1 MKTKNPAKRILKTAV
16 IQMQS
21 KPYALNENLQLAL
34 NLAKEAHDKGANLIV
49 LPELFDSGYCV
60 NENARERKRARL
72 KRVGLLNQILAFYGL
87 KINDWQGAKFVLCD
101 KKGQSVIVNDLGDL
115 WGKAQKLAKKEM
127 DVLDSNLLAFLNQQT
142 HATH

>member
-1 MKTKNPAKRILKTAV
+1 MCVLCGELISSFHWSDENYGSDSYEID
-16 IQMQS
+16 
-21 KPYALNENLQLAL
+21 ENLREPNAL
-34 NLAKEAHDKGANLIV
+34 I
-49 LPELFDSGYCV
+49 ST

-72 KRVGLLNQILAFYGL
+72 KRVRLLNQILAFYGL

-115 WGKAQKLAKKEM
+115 WDKAQNLAKKEM
-127 DVLDSNLLAFLNQQT
+127 DALDSNLLAFLNQNP

>member
-1 MKTKNPAKRILKTAV
+1 MCVLCGELISSFHWTDENYGTDGSNSYGSDENLRGSNAV
-16 IQMQS
+16 IS
-21 KPYALNENLQLAL
+21 A
-34 NLAKEAHDKGANLIV
+34 
-49 LPELFDSGYCV
+49 

-87 KINDWQGAKFVLCD
+87 KIGDWQGAKFVLCD

-115 WGKAQKLAKKEM
+115 WDKAQNLAKKKM
-127 DVLDSNLLAFLNQQT
+127 DALDSNLLAFLNQNP

>member
-1 MKTKNPAKRILKTAV
+1 MCVLCGELISSFHWSDENYGSDSYEID
-16 IQMQS
+16 
-21 KPYALNENLQLAL
+21 ENLREPNAL
-34 NLAKEAHDKGANLIV
+34 ISA
-49 LPELFDSGYCV
+49 

-87 KINDWQGAKFVLCD
+87 KIDDWQGAKFVLRD

-115 WGKAQKLAKKEM
+115 WGKAQNLSKKEM
-127 DVLDSNLLAFLNQQT
+127 DALDSNLLAFLNQNP

>member
-1 MKTKNPAKRILKTAV
+1 MCVLCGELISSFHWSDENYGSDSYEID
-16 IQMQS
+16 
-21 KPYALNENLQLAL
+21 ENLKEPNAL
-34 NLAKEAHDKGANLIV
+34 I
-49 LPELFDSGYCV
+49 ST

-115 WGKAQKLAKKEM
+115 WDKAQNLAKKKM
-127 DVLDSNLLAFLNQQT
+127 DALDSNLLAFLNQNT

>member
-1 MKTKNPAKRILKTAV
+1 MCVLCGELISSFHWSDENYGSDSYEID
-16 IQMQS
+16 
-21 KPYALNENLQLAL
+21 ENLKGQNAL
-34 NLAKEAHDKGANLIV
+34 I
-49 LPELFDSGYCV
+49 ST

-115 WGKAQKLAKKEM
+115 WDKAQKLAKKEM
-127 DVLDSNLLAFLNQQT
+127 DALDSNLLAFLNQQT

>member
-1 MKTKNPAKRILKTAV
+1 MCVLCGELISSFHWSDENYGSDSYEIDEGLKE
-16 IQMQS
+16 S
-21 KPYALNENLQLAL
+21 NALISA
-34 NLAKEAHDKGANLIV
+34 
-49 LPELFDSGYCV
+49 

-72 KRVGLLNQILAFYGL
+72 KRVRLLNQILAFYGL

-127 DVLDSNLLAFLNQQT
+127 DVLDSNLLVFLNQQT

>member
-1 MKTKNPAKRILKTAV
+1 MCVLCGELISSFHWTDGTYGSDSCEID
-16 IQMQS
+16 
-21 KPYALNENLQLAL
+21 ENLREPNAL
-34 NLAKEAHDKGANLIV
+34 ISA
-49 LPELFDSGYCV
+49 

-127 DVLDSNLLAFLNQQT
+127 DALDSNLLAFLNQQT
-142 HATH
+142 HATR

>member
-1 MKTKNPAKRILKTAV
+1 MCVLCGELISSFHWSDENYGTNG
-16 IQMQS
+16 S
-21 KPYALNENLQLAL
+21 DENLREPNAL
-34 NLAKEAHDKGANLIV
+34 ISA
-49 LPELFDSGYCV
+49 

-115 WGKAQKLAKKEM
+115 WNKAQKLAKKKM
-127 DVLDSNLLAFLNQQT
+127 DALDSHLLAFLNQNTNTT
-142 HATH
+142 H

>member
-1 MKTKNPAKRILKTAV
+1 MCVLCGELISSFHWTDGTDG
-16 IQMQS
+16 S
-21 KPYALNENLQLAL
+21 GSYENENLKGQNAL
-34 NLAKEAHDKGANLIV
+34 ISA
-49 LPELFDSGYCV
+49 

-115 WGKAQKLAKKEM
+115 WGKAQNLAKKKM
-127 DVLDSNLLAFLNQQT
+127 DALDSHLLAFLNQNP
-142 HATH
+142 HATR

>member
-1 MKTKNPAKRILKTAV
+1 MCVLCGELISSFHWSDENYGSDSYEID
-16 IQMQS
+16 
-21 KPYALNENLQLAL
+21 ENLREPNAF
-34 NLAKEAHDKGANLIV
+34 I
-49 LPELFDSGYCV
+49 SV

-87 KINDWQGAKFVLCD
+87 KIDDWQGAKFVLCN

-127 DVLDSNLLAFLNQQT
+127 DALDSNLLAFLNQNT
-142 HATH
+142 NAIH

>member
-1 MKTKNPAKRILKTAV
+1 MCVLCGELISSFHWSDENYGSDSYEIGEGLKE
-16 IQMQS
+16 
-21 KPYALNENLQLAL
+21 PNALISA
-34 NLAKEAHDKGANLIV
+34 
-49 LPELFDSGYCV
+49 

-127 DVLDSNLLAFLNQQT
+127 DALDSHLLAFLNQNTNTT
-142 HATH
+142 H

>member
-1 MKTKNPAKRILKTAV
+1 MCVLCGELISSFHWTDGSDENYGSDSYEID
-16 IQMQS
+16 
-21 KPYALNENLQLAL
+21 ENLREPNAL
-34 NLAKEAHDKGANLIV
+34 ISA
-49 LPELFDSGYCV
+49 

-101 KKGQSVIVNDLGDL
+101 QKGQSVIVNDLGDL
-115 WGKAQKLAKKEM
+115 WGKAQNLAKKEM
-127 DVLDSNLLAFLNQQT
+127 DALDSNLLAFLNQQT

>member
-1 MKTKNPAKRILKTAV
+1 MCVLCGELISSFHWSDENYGSDSYEID
-16 IQMQS
+16 
-21 KPYALNENLQLAL
+21 ENLREPNAL
-34 NLAKEAHDKGANLIV
+34 I
-49 LPELFDSGYCV
+49 ST

-87 KINDWQGAKFVLCD
+87 KINDWQGTKFVLCD

-127 DVLDSNLLAFLNQQT
+127 DALDSHLLAFLNQNT

>member
-1 MKTKNPAKRILKTAV
+1 MCVLCGELISSFHWSDENYGTNGSDSYEIDENLREPNAV
-16 IQMQS
+16 IS
-21 KPYALNENLQLAL
+21 A
-34 NLAKEAHDKGANLIV
+34 
-49 LPELFDSGYCV
+49 

-101 KKGQSVIVNDLGDL
+101 KKGQSMIVNDLGDL

-127 DVLDSNLLAFLNQQT
+127 DALDSHLLAFLNKNP
-142 HATH
+142 HAIR

>member
-1 MKTKNPAKRILKTAV
+1 MCVLCWELISSFHWTDENYGTNKSDSYGSDENLRKPNAV
-16 IQMQS
+16 IS
-21 KPYALNENLQLAL
+21 A
-34 NLAKEAHDKGANLIV
+34 
-49 LPELFDSGYCV
+49 

-87 KINDWQGAKFVLCD
+87 KIDDWQGAKFVLHD

-115 WGKAQKLAKKEM
+115 WDKAQNLAKKEM
-127 DVLDSNLLAFLNQQT
+127 DALDSNLLAFLNQNP